1 MGTLGLSPSG
11 SNSKRPEASR
21 RETNVVGVAI
31 KRHARIEH
39 KTQGRK
45 QRRVVCKVTTLPKL
59 GFCQRV
65 LSDLSQAPVR
75 ELSFGH
81 VSVEGFN
88 VNLSESLGL
97 TPWDPHA
104 CAEGSFRSVDLT
116 TTSSPQLVG
125 ASVSFWPQRT
135 PVISQKSTNHI
146 STRSDQVA
154 SPVLV
159 CVLCPTLWRQE
170 APRHTSAIAGSCP
183 CLQHL
188 VSSLSIPS
196 LQHAGF
202 VIRLVPCAVQLF

>member
-1 MGTLGLSPSG
+1 MSLTFREVWFQGSG
-11 SNSKRPEASR
+11 GWASAFLCR
-21 RETNVVGVAI
+21 AV
-31 KRHARIEH
+31 
-39 KTQGRK
+39 
-45 QRRVVCKVTTLPKL
+45 
-59 GFCQRV
+59 
-65 LSDLSQAPVR
+65 SDLLPAPVR

-135 PVISQKSTNHI
+135 PVISQKSANHI

-202 VIRLVPCAVQLF
+202 VIHPVPCAVQSFRNHSRFRTCRRSAKKTKRFKHR

>member
-1 MGTLGLSPSG
+1 MSLTFREVWFQGSG
-11 SNSKRPEASR
+11 GWASAFLCR
-21 RETNVVGVAI
+21 AV
-31 KRHARIEH
+31 
-39 KTQGRK
+39 
-45 QRRVVCKVTTLPKL
+45 
-59 GFCQRV
+59 
-65 LSDLSQAPVR
+65 SDLLPAPVR

-104 CAEGSFRSVDLT
+104 CAEGMHLSGSFRSVDLT

-202 VIRLVPCAVQLF
+202 VIHPVPCAVQSFRNHSRFRTCRRSAKKTKRFKHR